1 MQIRKKKWAIVGG
14 GMLGMTLAHRLAS
27 SDNEVSLIE
36 AGKNVGGLASA
47 WKLDEIVWDKFYH
60 VILLSDTHL
69 LKILKEIGLEKE
81 LNWVE
86 TKTGFYTDGKLYSM
100 SNSLEFLKFPPL
112 NLIDKIRLGFTIFYA
127 SKIKSWKK
135 LEQISVENWLKKLS
149 GKNTFQKIWLPL
161 LRAKLGENY
170 KKTSAAFIWATIQR
184 MYAARRSGLK
194 KEMFGYVSGGYA
206 RILEK
211 FKDILT
217 NESVQ
222 IKTDHAVKKIESI
235 ENGKVLIQYANDE
248 EEIFDNVIVTTASP
262 IAKKM
267 CPQLSSD
274 EKNKMDSVQYLGV
287 ICASIILKKP
297 ISNYYVTNITELD
310 IPFTGII
317 EMSALVDKQHFNGN
331 SLIYLPKYISPED
344 EWFNYSDTDIE
355 EIFLKKLL
363 KMYPQISVNDILSFK
378 VSRAKYV
385 FALSTINYSQNL
397 SPIDTSIKGIYIVN
411 SSHIVNGTL
420 NVNETVQLAEKAM
433 KLMLNSVT
441 GNSKSNQK
449 YEYSETI

>member
-27 SDNEVSLIE
+27 NDNEVSLIE

-127 SKIKSWKK
+127 SKIKSWEK

-211 FKDILT
+211 FKDTLID
-217 NESVQ
+217 ESVK
-222 IKTDHAVKKIESI
+222 IKTEHAVKKIESI
-235 ENGKVLIQYANDE
+235 ENGKVLIQYVNNE
-248 EEIFDNVIVTTASP
+248 EEIFDNVIVTASSP
-262 IAKKM
+262 IAKKI

-274 EKNKMDSVQYLGV
+274 EKSKMDSIQYLGV

-317 EMSALVDKQHFNGN
+317 EMSALVDKKHFNGN

-363 KMYPQISVNDILSFK
+363 KMYPKISVNDILSFK

-420 NVNETVQLAEKAM
+420 NVNETVQLAERAM
-433 KLMLNSVT
+433 KLMLNSDK

-449 YEYSETI
+449 YEYSETV

>member
-14 GMLGMTLAHRLAS
+14 GMLGMTLAHRLVS

-127 SKIKSWKK
+127 SKIKSWEK

-211 FKDILT
+211 FKDTLID
-217 NESVQ
+217 ESVK
-222 IKTDHAVKKIESI
+222 IKTEHAVKKIESI
-235 ENGKVLIQYANDE
+235 ENGKVLIQYVNNE
-248 EEIFDNVIVTTASP
+248 EEIFDNVIVTASSP
-262 IAKKM
+262 IAKKI

-274 EKNKMDSVQYLGV
+274 EKNKMDSIQYLGV

-433 KLMLNSVT
+433 KLMLNSGT